1 MLVLKGDVVR
11 TSSGLSGEITDIWG
25 IARPW
30 AKLRQED
37 GQSAFI
43 LRTDVTEIVK
53 RPPPKKG
60 KR

>member
-1 MLVLKGDVVR
+1 MLVLKGDIVR
-11 TSSGLSGEITDIWG
+11 TSSGLSGEITDTWG

-37 GQSAFI
+37 GELAFI
-43 LRTDVTEIVK
+43 LRTDVTEIIK
-53 RPPPKKG
+53 RLPVKKG